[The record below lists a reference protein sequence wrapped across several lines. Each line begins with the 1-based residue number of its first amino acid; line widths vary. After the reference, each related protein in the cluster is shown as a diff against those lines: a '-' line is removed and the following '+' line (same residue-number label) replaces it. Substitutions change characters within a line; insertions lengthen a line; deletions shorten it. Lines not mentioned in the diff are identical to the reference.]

1 MLYLLSKH
9 TTVQLEENVMQQLL
23 IVDLEST
30 CWENHIA
37 PSGAR
42 QSVDEMEIIEF
53 GCVIATRAGEVL
65 DKCSFLVRPKVHPE
79 LSPFCQQ
86 LTTISQAMVDAAPL
100 FTEVVP
106 EIDAWLRQWPDLTY
120 WTSWGNYDRRHIEAQ
135 SMREGVMPGFMR
147 LPHLNL
153 KTIWKNTTGE
163 RKRNGLGSAL
173 KYHNLAFEGR
183 PHRGIDDACNMARL
197 LPCMGWS
204 PAILARTEEERKSIT
219 QPAT

>member
-1 MLYLLSKH
+1 
-9 TTVQLEENVMQQLL
+9 MQRLL

-65 DKCSFLVRPKVHPE
+65 DKRSFLVRPRVNPE

-106 EIDAWLRQWPDLTY
+106 EIDAWLSQWSDLTY
-120 WTSWGNYDRRHIEAQ
+120 WASWGNYDRRHIAAQ
-135 SMREGVMPGFMR
+135 SRREGAMPDFMH

-173 KYHNLAFEGR
+173 KYHNLAFEGQ

-197 LPCMGWS
+197 LPCMDWS
-204 PAILARTEEERKSIT
+204 LAILARTEGETK
-219 QPAT
+219 